1 MMSSGRG
8 RRRGG
13 EPTPAAVNRGEPFL
27 PSVQQPGPAFPAA
40 ERTALPLACGEEAEY
55 LLALKQEF
63 RGAMKTLP
71 SFTQTD
77 AAAQR
82 SHADVERY
90 SDKYH
95 NGGEQTEA
103 LNDWIA
109 GTGEKLRARRPL
121 NPSLSAAADWK
132 RFPKEI
138 RLSVTRTRKK
148 GRSAPGNSPAAA
160 AADLPSVLTH
170 GQTSASAGE
179 AKGGGARTLME
190 NKQVLVKLEMRRPD
204 GRVAEGGLKA
214 NPQTPAG
221 EERRGSDDEEEEDEE
236 EKEGGQ
242 EVEEDYDEEE
252 VEEETDYIMSYFDN
266 GEEFGAESDDN
277 LDEAVY

>member
-103 LNDWIA
+103 LNDWI
-109 GTGEKLRARRPL
+109 
-121 NPSLSAAADWK
+121 ADWK

>member
-1 MMSSGRG
+1 MSSGRG
-8 RRRGG
+8 RRRGGG

-109 GTGEKLRARRPL
+109 
-121 NPSLSAAADWK
+121 DWK

-138 RLSVTRTRKK
+138 RLSVRRTRKRR
-148 GRSAPGNSPAAA
+148 RSSRGNPSAT
-160 AADLPSVLTH
+160 AADLPSVSTH

-179 AKGGGARTLME
+179 AKGGGAPTLTE
-190 NKQVLVKLEMRRPD
+190 NKQVVVKLET
-204 GRVAEGGLKA
+204 L
-214 NPQTPAG
+214 AG
-221 EERRGSDDEEEEDEE
+221 DERRGSEDEEDEDEE
-236 EKEGGQ
+236 EKEERQ
-242 EVEEDYDEEE
+242 EAEEDYDEEE